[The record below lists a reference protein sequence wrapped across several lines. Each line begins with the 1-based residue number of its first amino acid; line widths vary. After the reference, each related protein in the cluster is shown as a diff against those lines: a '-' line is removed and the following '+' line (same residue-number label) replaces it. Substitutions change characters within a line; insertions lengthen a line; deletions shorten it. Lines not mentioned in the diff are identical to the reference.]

1 MVFFIGCWINL
12 KLLYGFLW
20 LFVCC
25 SVLFVFLPSSLFPF
39 VFLVLLF
46 CALRPAF
53 FWVGL
58 WLGVF
63 VGCAFCLRA
72 GLLSCSFFTAFLVL
86 LFDCFFLF
94 H

>member
-1 MVFFIGCWINL
+1 MVFFIEYWIDL

-46 CALRPAF
+46 CALQPAF
-53 FWVGL
+53 F
-58 WLGVF
+58 LGRAL
-63 VGCAFCLRA
+63 VGCFRCMR
-72 GLLSCSFFTAFLVL
+72 VL
-86 LFDCFFLF
+86 FACRFVVLFLF
-94 H
+94 YCFPCFAL